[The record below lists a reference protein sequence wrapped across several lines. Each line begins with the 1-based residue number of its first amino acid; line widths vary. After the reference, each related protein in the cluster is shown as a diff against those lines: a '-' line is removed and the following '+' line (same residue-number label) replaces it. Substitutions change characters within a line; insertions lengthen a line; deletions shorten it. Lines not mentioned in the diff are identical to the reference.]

1 MKNLTNEQILRNVT
15 LDGIMSFSQFEN
27 GMIAAQFECCEE
39 VNMEPQIRHCKV
51 QTMRDGNVY
60 ISELPKRIRN
70 KALYREDNCSL
81 SLGHDGRYHFVFTLP
96 QESINEL
103 PSKLVHQA
111 GIIAR
116 KVMMDLIGNY

>member
-1 MKNLTNEQILRNVT
+1 M
-15 LDGIMSFSQFEN
+15 MSFNQLEN

-39 VNMEPQIRHCKV
+39 VNMEPHTRRCKV

-60 ISELPKRIRN
+60 ITELPKRNRN

-96 QESINEL
+96 QECINEL
-103 PSKLVHQA
+103 PTKLVHQA
-111 GIIAR
+111 GLIAR

>member
-1 MKNLTNEQILRNVT
+1 MKNYANEKILRNVT
-15 LDGIMSFSQFEN
+15 LDGMMSFNQFVN

-39 VNMEPQIRHCKV
+39 VNMEPSTKRCKV
-51 QTMRDGNVY
+51 QTMRNGNVY
-60 ISELPKRIRN
+60 ISELPKRHRN

-81 SLGHDGRYHFVFTLP
+81 SLGNDGRYHFVFTLP
-96 QESINEL
+96 KERINEL
-103 PSKLVHQA
+103 PTKLVNQA

>member
-1 MKNLTNEQILRNVT
+1 MKNLSNEQILRNVT
-15 LDGIMSFSQFEN
+15 LDGMMSLSQFEN
-27 GMIAAQFECCEE
+27 GMFAAQFECCEE
-39 VNMEPQIRHCKV
+39 VNVEPQSRRCKV

-60 ISELPKRIRN
+60 ISELPRRVRN
-70 KALYREDNCSL
+70 KALYREDNSSL

-96 QESINEL
+96 QEHINEL
-103 PSKLVHQA
+103 PTKLVRQA